1 MRGEPPEDS
10 QLLFSVLHGFA
21 MANLVT
27 FNGNA
32 LRELAEQF
40 LALAQAQS
48 STVPLMIGHRIMGH
62 SRLFTGDV
70 AESLFHYNRS
80 IAIFDGANLP
90 LMTDLEVRGSTQAS
104 ALCQSQNM
112 GMLGYP
118 EAAVAD
124 AACSHEPFACDW
136 ACRDINQ

>member
-1 MRGEPPEDS
+1 MLQRPRPRPNARVYLLRKRHCVVSRLRTS

-80 IAIFDGANLP
+80 IAIFDDANLP
-90 LMTDLEVRGSTQAS
+90 VDDGIWR
-104 ALCQSQNM
+104 C
-112 GMLGYP
+112 
-118 EAAVAD
+118 
-124 AACSHEPFACDW
+124 
-136 ACRDINQ
+136 